1 MGGTIMRVGEIMT
14 KPVIATTPRAS
25 VRDIATQLVTNGF
38 SGMPVA
44 QKDGTVIG
52 IITEYDILMAIS
64 EGTPLEKLI
73 AEEIMTKA
81 PLTVDVDT
89 EVEEAIRLFEERVIL
104 RVPVTNKGKL
114 VGILSRVDVIKSAL
128 EPEFITFS

>member
-1 MGGTIMRVGEIMT
+1 MRVAEIMT

-64 EGTPLEKLI
+64 EGTPLEKII
-73 AEEIMTKA
+73 AEEIMSKA

-104 RVPVTNKGKL
+104 RVPVTTKGKL
-114 VGILSRVDVIKSAL
+114 VGILPRVDVTKSVL

>member
-1 MGGTIMRVGEIMT
+1 MRVAEIMT

-25 VRDIATQLVTNGF
+25 VRDIATQLVANGF

-89 EVEEAIRLFEERVIL
+89 NVEEAIRLFEERVIL
-104 RVPVTNKGKL
+104 RVPVTDKGKL
-114 VGILSRVDVIKSAL
+114 VGILSRVDVIKSVL

>member
-1 MGGTIMRVGEIMT
+1 MRVAEIMT

-73 AEEIMTKA
+73 AEEIMSKA

-114 VGILSRVDVIKSAL
+114 VGILSRVDVIKSVL